1 MDDLQFQGNS
11 FKSRREASQETS
23 SKLKSVVS
31 EKPVVGKKKW
41 RLIDCFYTPSDKSLG
56 EYIMEDLVIPNVK
69 RAIGTTLHG
78 VITKIFGVGTG
89 YGTSYKAVNNW
100 WNDGR
105 GESYVE
111 YSARAAQPGS
121 RSRSQQNQPHVSTDL
136 ESYALRTREDA
147 ERVLEGLDAY
157 LETYDAVPVSA
168 FFELIGITAPH
179 TYYDFGWTN
188 LSSAKVVTN
197 ENGYSIRFP
206 KPIRIK

>member
-11 FKSRREASQETS
+11 FKSRREAAQESS
-23 SKLKSVVS
+23 SKLKAVVS

-41 RLIDCFYTPSDKSLG
+41 RLIDCFYTPSDKSLK
-56 EYIMEDLVIPNVK
+56 ERIIEDLLIPNVR
-69 RAIGTTLHG
+69 RAIGMTAQGIVTM
-78 VITKIFGVGTG
+78 IFGVGPG
-89 YGTSYKAVNNW
+89 YGNAFKAVNNW
-100 WNDGR
+100 WNDTR
-105 GESYVE
+105 GDSYVE
-111 YSARAAQPGS
+111 YSARAAQTGS
-121 RSRSQQNQPHVSTDL
+121 HHRTQQNQPHVSTDL

-188 LSSAKVVTN
+188 LSSVKVIPN